1 MTTST
6 TASPA
11 PSGQPEQHTQ
21 HPGGDGQPAPADG
34 SLTVRVRY
42 FAGAAAA
49 AGVDHEVVVLTGGRD
64 VAALRERMV
73 QLHPPLERVLA
84 VATLLVDEVS
94 APGSVVL
101 HDRVGVDVLPPFA
114 GG

>member
-6 TASPA
+6 TATTPA
-11 PSGQPEQHTQ
+11 GEPEQQ
-21 HPGGDGQPAPADG
+21 SEQPGGDGQAAPADG
-34 SLTVRVRY
+34 YLTVRVRY

-49 AGVDHEVVVLTGGRD
+49 AGVDHEDVVLTGGCD
-64 VAALRERMV
+64 VTALRERMV

-94 APGSVVL
+94 AAGSVVL
-101 HDRVGVDVLPPFA
+101 HDQVGVDVLPPFA